1 MYKEAVKACLSQY
14 TRTVRQKLGWSQEQ
28 MAEYL
33 RISPRAYGD
42 LERGKFCFSSWSL
55 LFLLRLIGKD
65 DSWEL
70 IALTY
75 SHIEAIE
82 VNKNGKALNSFSNST
97 MRGGSDATP
106 GG

>member
-55 LFLLRLIGKD
+55 LFLLRLVGKD
-65 DSWEL
+65 ESWEL
-70 IALTY
+70 ISLAY

-82 VNKNGKALNSFSNST
+82 SGGKRKASVGFSDST
-97 MRGGSDATP
+97 ARGFDATP